1 MWGFYWG
8 SETAEMWHG
17 TGRPPLCLLHC
28 IYNILWWWWWEGDAC
43 LMNHKVF
50 QWGIEE
56 SSAPTDH
63 IYHKDVTS
71 NGVIACNITECF
83 SSFISSNKSIHF
95 SYYFFFLNACVSTHF
110 LSKLADFIF
119 KEEVVSFNER
129 ASMNSEWPTDSRKK
143 LTGLKCSSVVKCK
156 SALENNIIICDQQI
170 CLNSLRCVANMRER

>member
-95 SYYFFFLNACVSTHF
+95 SYYFFFKMLVFRLISCQSWQTLFLRKRWSHLMSVHQWTLNGP
-110 LSKLADFIF
+110 LIPERNLLA
-119 KEEVVSFNER
+119 
-129 ASMNSEWPTDSRKK
+129 
-143 LTGLKCSSVVKCK
+143 
-156 SALENNIIICDQQI
+156 
-170 CLNSLRCVANMRER
+170 